1 MSPVTD
7 HFALDTMIFDRLAG
21 DSLAPGT
28 IQQLVDA
35 HRIELVVTIVQEEEL
50 AAIPVDKQAKRALI
64 AGIPRVVLP
73 GTSGIVGEAV
83 IGSMRLD
90 TTGRINRP
98 PGHDNDSSIAGEAL
112 ARDYPLVTEDSKLA
126 NAATKQGVRVWDFSR
141 FVAHIQSL

>member
-1 MSPVTD
+1 MSPGTD
-7 HFALDTMIFDRLAG
+7 HFALDTCIFDRRAG
-21 DSLAPGT
+21 DSLALGT
-28 IQQLVDA
+28 IQQLDA

-112 ARDYPLVTEDSKLA
+112 DRKSV
-126 NAATKQGVRVWDFSR
+126 VWG
-141 FVAHIQSL
+141 